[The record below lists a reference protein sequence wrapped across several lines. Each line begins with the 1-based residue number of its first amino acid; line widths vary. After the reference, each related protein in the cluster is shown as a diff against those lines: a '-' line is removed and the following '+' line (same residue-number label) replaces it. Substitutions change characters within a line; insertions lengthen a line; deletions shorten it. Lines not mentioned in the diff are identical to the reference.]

1 MQIKKGKGT
10 IKALEIP
17 VALAGYNDD
26 NGVIRAR
33 LIFSFVGAE
42 NIQDTEDLT
51 AQLLSRTGNNT
62 FSVIIDI
69 TDIPTVKEGDIAI
82 IIGKSGNAEIT
93 AYDIAEQTGTI
104 TNEILSRLGSRLD
117 RFII

>member
-1 MQIKKGKGT
+1 MAVFRVERNTGYTVMSNHHLRNKELTLKAKG
-10 IKALEIP
+10 
-17 VALAGYNDD
+17 
-26 NGVIRAR
+26 
-33 LIFSFVGAE
+33 
-42 NIQDTEDLT
+42 
-51 AQLLSRTGNNT
+51 LLSQMLSLPEDWDYIAPIIGRICMDQT
-62 FSVIIDI
+62 IIDI